1 MNILHAYKVSH
12 AEIYGGIPEAIRIL
26 ATAGRPAV
34 TSRLLAARTLGLR
47 RRFYFEG
54 FSIQLTGSFG
64 TMASTPVAPSYPF
77 ALAREAGSADV
88 LALHVP
94 FPLNDLGVWMGIPER
109 TAMVV
114 HWHAEVA
121 GRRLLLQEAVN
132 GLLRKTLAR
141 ADRIVVSNEET
152 LRSSDLLAPY
162 LDKCAVVP
170 FGVDTMFWGALGGD
184 DRVEAEQLASLHPRL
199 VLAVGRLVPY
209 KGFDMLLEAL
219 TRIDASALIVGAGSQ
234 WGRLRRLAER
244 RGLGERVVFTGAVPR
259 ERLRILLHAAKV
271 FAFPSLTS
279 AETFGIVQ
287 LEAMSAGLPIVNTS
301 LPTGVPT
308 VARHGLE
315 ALTVPPGDPAKL
327 AEAIGQL
334 LDAPDLAKNLGL
346 AGRQRAVAE
355 FDQRLFIDRMHE
367 LYAQSMVSRRSRAR
381 SSNGAVPKEGEFEI
395 R

>member
-1 MNILHAYKVSH
+1 
-12 AEIYGGIPEAIRIL
+12 
-26 ATAGRPAV
+26 
-34 TSRLLAARTLGLR
+34 
-47 RRFYFEG
+47 
-54 FSIQLTGSFG
+54 
-64 TMASTPVAPSYPF
+64 
-77 ALAREAGSADV
+77 
-88 LALHVP
+88 
-94 FPLNDLGVWMGIPER
+94 
-109 TAMVV
+109 
-114 HWHAEVA
+114 
-121 GRRLLLQEAVN
+121 
-132 GLLRKTLAR
+132 
-141 ADRIVVSNEET
+141 
-152 LRSSDLLAPY
+152 
-162 LDKCAVVP
+162 
-170 FGVDTMFWGALGGD
+170 MFWGALGGD